1 MVQIWQMEAY
11 PCGDPRLPHH
21 LFPPKM
27 ITPDELSKRT
37 GTLYYKLDTLDQVA
51 LSKRLKVMKMERN
64 FTREDI
70 FTLDAET
77 TANFRDKIDELFEES
92 NQPVDQAR
100 MIIDGSAY
108 YDVEDKVSR
117 RVAGDQETSP
127 ATPRET
133 QNFSTTLRDYVMRVE
148 RSEEDSS

>member
-1 MVQIWQMEAY
+1 MVQIWQMEPY

-21 LFPPKM
+21 VFPPKM

-37 GTLYYKLDTLDQVA
+37 GTLYWKLDTLDQVA
-51 LSKRLKVMKMERN
+51 LSKRLMVMKMERS
-64 FTREDI
+64 FTKEDI

-92 NQPVDQAR
+92 NHPEDQAR

-108 YDVEDKVSR
+108 YDN
-117 RVAGDQETSP
+117 GDWVRILCEYGDLILIPAKTSFRFTT
-127 ATPRET
+127 TP
-133 QNFSTTLRDYVMRVE
+133 QNFVKMRRFFKE
-148 RSEEDSS
+148 KEE